1 MCINFEEKNKPTLA
15 PPIEHDMMMTF
26 FFQIFLILVFF
37 LKIFLN
43 LQFRS
48 LIIGKI
54 DQSIN
59 PKKRKE
65 GRDIGK

>member
-1 MCINFEEKNKPTLA
+1 MCINFEEKNKPALA

-59 PKKRKE
+59 KE
-65 GRDIGK
+65 GQDIGK